1 MAPNQPKMMLGW
13 ILKLCL
19 VALLSNPS
27 GVLGYSANLRGAVKT
42 TEAEAADADA
52 DAVIVDAVSFE
63 EVPEMEEVEVS
74 EEEDEEED
82 EDEDEEEDEWEDED
96 EDEDFEKYILEDE
109 DLSEEELMELREE
122 RQLHPGH
129 DSPFG
134 YADTITVN
142 TNTNFF
148 GGNTRFFQRRRPI
161 TYTWRGNAFQGVNYV
176 QPRPVSWYDYSYLN
190 DNNFYGY
197 GYSGYSPYR
206 YNYGRYN
213 YGPYSVNYAGYWN
226 DGW

>member
-74 EEEDEEED
+74 EEEEEEED
-82 EDEDEEEDEWEDED
+82 EDEDEDEWEDED

-109 DLSEEELMELREE
+109 DLSEEELMELREQ

-129 DSPFG
+129 DS
-134 YADTITVN
+134 IVVN
-142 TNTNFF
+142 TNN
-148 GGNTRFFQRRRPI
+148 RFFYSPVRRNRPFA
-161 TYTWRGNAFQGVNYV
+161 YTWSGNYQGANII
-176 QPRPVSWYDYSYLN
+176 QQRPVSWYDYSYLN
-190 DNNFYGY
+190 QNNFYGY

-213 YGPYSVNYAGYWN
+213 YGPYNYNYAGYWN